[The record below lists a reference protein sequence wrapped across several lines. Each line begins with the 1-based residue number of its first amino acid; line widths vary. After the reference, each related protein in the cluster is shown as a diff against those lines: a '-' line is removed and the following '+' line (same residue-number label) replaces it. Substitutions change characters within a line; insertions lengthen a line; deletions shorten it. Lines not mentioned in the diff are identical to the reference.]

1 MKRNLWIG
9 LGAVGI
15 LLAGGAAYVATRPS
29 DEIKW
34 RQTKVERGHVTQRIN
49 ATGTINALISV
60 PVGTQ
65 VSGVVTGL
73 YADYNSLV
81 KKGQVIAR
89 IDPTVWETQLKDA
102 EATLQRSQATFD
114 NARTEYSRYKRL
126 SAQKLVSDSDLDAKE
141 MTLKTAQGSLN
152 SAKAALA
159 KAKINLGYCTITAPV
174 DGVVVSRL
182 VDAGQTV
189 AASYSTPNLFTIAQD
204 LSKMKV
210 EASIDEADIGSV
222 VVGQRAFFTV
232 DSFPDRQFS
241 GSVSEVHLEATTTS
255 NVVTY
260 KVVMEVTN
268 EPRTQSADSQ
278 KGGQG
283 HGQRAAQ
290 GGPDKGGQTRG
301 TPDFDA
307 MWQRM
312 KDRLPAGTTKEAFI
326 AHVKARMAEGGEGA
340 HHGRGGARPA
350 EGARSTTSPSS
361 TARYIAPGSPVYGG
375 EFALLPGMTA
385 NVTITTNSHHDVLR
399 VPNAALRFNPNAFQK
414 DEKKAETPRAGGLM
428 GGMMPPPGGGQRQN
442 QGASKASGMAA
453 RREDKIWVLENG
465 KPKAVKVTAGISDG
479 QFTEV
484 SGEGL
489 KEGMQILVGVEGSK
503 PSANG
508 GASSGNGTGGGRR

>member
-34 RQTKVERGHVTQRIN
+34 RQAKVERGHITQRIN

-102 EATLQRSQATFD
+102 EASLQRSQATFE
-114 NARTEYSRYKRL
+114 NARTEYGRYKRL
-126 SAQKLVSDSDLDAKE
+126 AAQKLVSDSDLDAKE
-141 MTLKTAQGSLN
+141 MAMKTARGNLD
-152 SAKAALA
+152 SAKAELA

-210 EASIDEADIGSV
+210 EAAIDEADIGSV
-222 VVGQRAFFTV
+222 MTGQRASFTV
-232 DSFPDRQFS
+232 DSFPDRQFV
-241 GSVSEVHLEATTTS
+241 GSVSEVHLEATVTS

-268 EPRTQSADSQ
+268 ESRTTAASPQ
-278 KGGQG
+278 KGQTGRG
-283 HGQRAAQ
+283 EPGKAQ
-290 GGPDKGGQTRG
+290 AKGDGNK
-301 TPDFDA
+301 PDFEA
-307 MWQRM
+307 MWQRR
-312 KDRLPAGTTKEAFI
+312 KDRLPAGITKEAFI
-326 AHVKARMAEGGEGA
+326 ARVKAHMSEGEGERPGSGA
-340 HHGRGGARPA
+340 ARPTLGKLA
-350 EGARSTTSPSS
+350 TSPSS

-399 VPNAALRFNPNAFQK
+399 VPNAALRFNPSAFLK
-414 DEKKAETPRAGGLM
+414 DEKKAEAPRTGGLLG
-428 GGMMPPPGGGQRQN
+428 GGMMPPPRQGQGQGQGGKG
-442 QGASKASGMAA
+442 SGMMA

-465 KPKAVKVTAGISDG
+465 KPKAVVVTAGISDG

-484 SGEGL
+484 SGDAL
-489 KEGMQILVGVEGSK
+489 KEGMQILVGIEGSK
-503 PSANG
+503 SAASNG
-508 GASSGNGTGGGRR
+508 GPATGGGTGGSRH